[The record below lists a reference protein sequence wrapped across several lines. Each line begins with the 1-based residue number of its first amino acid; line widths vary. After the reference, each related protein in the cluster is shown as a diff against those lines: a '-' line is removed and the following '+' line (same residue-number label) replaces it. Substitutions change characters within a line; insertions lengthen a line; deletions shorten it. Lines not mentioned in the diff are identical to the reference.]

1 MNATPRCPICTQVRA
16 SHFATAQDIEYFTT
30 PDDFSFY
37 RCADCDVLFLHPMPS
52 DRLSEIYPTNYYSF
66 HVDSERSMAR
76 RIKQFLDDRTFAA
89 LTRDVEGSSLSALDV
104 GGGSGW
110 LLNDLKRAEPR
121 VNRTAV
127 VDIDPR
133 AEQIARA
140 NGHDYHLMTFEQ
152 FNTNER
158 FDIILMLNLIE
169 HVADPMAVL
178 RKAKELLRPGGR
190 IWIKTPNYDALDA
203 RIFKNRSWGG
213 FHTPRHFVLF
223 TKGSLVR
230 HCVAAGFTVARCSYT
245 QGAPFWTVSV
255 INELRKIG
263 LCTVTSSRPSIE
275 NALTPLF
282 HIVFAAA
289 DFLRMPFAKTS
300 QVNIHLTVPSGTCRR

>member
-1 MNATPRCPICTQVRA
+1 MIHTMTATPHCPLCAQPRA
-16 SHFATAQDIEYFTT
+16 FYYATAQDIEYFTT
-30 PDDFSFY
+30 SDFFTFY
-37 RCADCDVLFLHPMPS
+37 RCDSCEVLFLHPMPS
-52 DRLSEIYPTNYYSF
+52 DRLSEIYPNNYYSF
-66 HVDSERSMAR
+66 RVDSGRSIAQ
-76 RIKQFLDDRTFAA
+76 RIKQFLDDRTFIA
-89 LTRDVEGSSLSALDV
+89 LTHDIKGEMLTALDV

-121 VNRTAV
+121 VLQTTV

-133 AEQIARA
+133 AEQIARS
-140 NGHDYHLMTFEQ
+140 NGHDYHLTTFEQ
-152 FNTNER
+152 FNTDER

-169 HVADPMAVL
+169 HVTDPAAVL

-223 TKGSLVR
+223 TRDSLVR
-230 HCVAAGFTVARCSYT
+230 HCEAAGFTVAHCAYT

-255 INELRKIG
+255 INELRKLG
-263 LCTVTSSRPSIE
+263 LATVTEARPSIE
-275 NALTPLF
+275 NPLTPLF
-282 HIVFAAA
+282 HIAFAAF
-289 DFLRMPFAKTS
+289 DFLRMPFSKTS
-300 QVNIHLTVPSGTCRR
+300 QVNIHLTV

>member
-1 MNATPRCPICTQVRA
+1 MSVEGAGHMNATPHCPICAQARA

-30 PDDFSFY
+30 PEDFTFY

-52 DRLSEIYPTNYYSF
+52 DRLSEIYPSNYYSF
-66 HVDSERSMAR
+66 HVDSGRSIAQ

-89 LTRDVEGSSLSALDV
+89 LTRDVEGSSLAALDV

-121 VNRTAV
+121 VNRTTV

-140 NGHDYHLMTFEQ
+140 NGHDYHRTTFEQ
-152 FNTNER
+152 FSTNER

-169 HVADPMAVL
+169 HVTDPVAVL

-213 FHTPRHFVLF
+213 FHTPISSCSRKTASSAIALPPASRWRTAHTHKARRSGRSVWSTNCERL
-223 TKGSLVR
+223 
-230 HCVAAGFTVARCSYT
+230 GF
-245 QGAPFWTVSV
+245 
-255 INELRKIG
+255 
-263 LCTVTSSRPSIE
+263 
-275 NALTPLF
+275 ALS
-282 HIVFAAA
+282 HH
-289 DFLRMPFAKTS
+289 RGHRSKM
-300 QVNIHLTVPSGTCRR
+300 R

>member
-1 MNATPRCPICTQVRA
+1 MIDTMTATPHCPLCAQPRA
-16 SHFATAQDIEYFTT
+16 SYYATAQDIEYFTT
-30 PDDFSFY
+30 SDSFTFY
-37 RCADCDVLFLHPMPS
+37 RCDSCDVLFLHPMPS
-52 DRLSEIYPTNYYSF
+52 DRLGEIYPNNYYSF
-66 HVDSERSMAR
+66 HVGSGRSIAQ

-89 LTRDVEGSSLSALDV
+89 ITRDIKGKNLAALDV

-121 VNRTAV
+121 VNRTTV

-133 AEQIARA
+133 AEKIARG
-140 NGHDYHLMTFEQ
+140 NGHDYHLTTFEQ
-152 FNTNER
+152 FNTDER

-169 HVADPMAVL
+169 HVTDPAAVL
-178 RKAKELLRPGGR
+178 HKAKELLRPGGR

-223 TKGSLVR
+223 TKDSLIR
-230 HCVAAGFTVARCSYT
+230 HCEAAGFTVARCSYT

-255 INELRKIG
+255 INELRKLG
-263 LCTVTSSRPSIE
+263 FATVTAAHPSIE
-275 NALTPLF
+275 SPLTPLF
-282 HIVFAAA
+282 HIAFAAF

-300 QVNIHLTVPSGTCRR
+300 QVNIHLTV